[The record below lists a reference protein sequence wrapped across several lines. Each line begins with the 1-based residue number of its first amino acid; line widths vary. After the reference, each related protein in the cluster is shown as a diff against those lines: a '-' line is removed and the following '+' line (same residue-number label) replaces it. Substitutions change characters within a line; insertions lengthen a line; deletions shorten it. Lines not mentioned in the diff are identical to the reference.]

1 MARAGGY
8 MYDGTLL
15 DDDFVAVPAAAVTSR
30 VVFGAEEKLRLAIQ
44 GNEDLVHGIMSMG
57 RERAVGRK
65 GCDRHLEYV
74 RNNTS
79 TKHNLLGDTA
89 RRTVGVR
96 VVDGHRREIVF

>member
-1 MARAGGY
+1 MARAWGY
-8 MYDGTLL
+8 MYYGTLL
-15 DDDFVAVPAAAVTSR
+15 EEYFVAVTAAAVTSSE
-30 VVFGAEEKLRLAIQ
+30 VIGAEEKLRLAIQ

-74 RNNTS
+74 RNDTS

-96 VVDGHRREIVF
+96 VVDGHRREAV

>member
-8 MYDGTLL
+8 MYYGTLL
-15 DDDFVAVPAAAVTSR
+15 DYDFVAVTAAAVTSS
-30 VVFGAEEKLRLAIQ
+30 VVIGAEEKLRLAIE

-74 RNNTS
+74 RNDAT
-79 TKHNLLGDTA
+79 TKHNLLGHTA
-89 RRTVGVR
+89 WSTVGVR
-96 VVDGHRREIVF
+96 VVDGHRREAV